1 MRRFKDAEGYST
13 PDLKAGPDSCGS
25 VLFRSHQER
34 PATAEIAALVWRTPC
49 SLQKR
54 EQAESADVKN
64 FCCSIKTEYVDD
76 KGTLNAK
83 LEITLL

>member
-1 MRRFKDAEGYST
+1 MRHFKDAEGYSI
-13 PDLKAGPDSCGS
+13 PDLRVGLDSCGS

-34 PATAEIAALVWRTPC
+34 PAAAEIAALVWRTPC
-49 SLQKR
+49 SLQEK
-54 EQAESADVKN
+54 EQAESVDVKN

-76 KGTLNAK
+76 KGTLNAQ